1 MGLFRQIVDSLPAVS
16 GIALGEVVRI
26 PLVRDFPREGLIVR
40 VTGVTTGSSATAPTL
55 SAYELIKRIRLLVN
69 DGGTQRSI
77 CDVWGPALVIRHLH
91 NNQSLP
97 IGENAT
103 LSTGTPNIAV
113 TFPLFFPPSVLNS
126 PTREMFLQN
135 FVRFNADPQLEITF
149 ATQADVD
156 LNATPTF
163 AASAGFT
170 VNVTDIKRE
179 VSVPNWNFL
188 QTELITNEQAYT
200 ANIAQTRYELPVPG
214 FHYYTGIVSFAS
226 RGVLGDITDGNP
238 VRLDV
243 LNTSLRNVTLANL
256 ARINA
261 MGNTTQQTTLAAL
274 AANIGFFDFL
284 TDQTGSDV
292 VTLDTL
298 LNTYPFTQLGTGPV
312 LKYGIG
318 ASGPSAKLLFI
329 HERCFGDISSALALR
344 KVGK

>member
-1 MGLFRQIVDSLPAVS
+1 MGLFRQLIDTLPVYS
-16 GIALGEVVRI
+16 GNALGDVVRI
-26 PLVRDFPREGLIVR
+26 PLQRDYPREGLIIR
-40 VTGVTTGSSATAPTL
+40 LTGVATGSSATAPTL
-55 SAYELIKRIRLLVN
+55 GAYELIKRIRLLVN
-69 DGGTQRSI
+69 DGGVQRSL
-77 CDVWGPALVIRHLH
+77 CDVWGPALVIRQLH

-135 FVRFNADPQLEITF
+135 FPRFNSDPQLEITL
-149 ATQADVD
+149 ANQADVD

-170 VNVTDIKRE
+170 LSVLDIKRE

-188 QTELITNEQAYT
+188 QTEILTSEKAYPADVTND
-200 ANIAQTRYELPVPG
+200 RYQLPVPG
-214 FHYYTGIVSFAS
+214 YHYYCGVVSFAS

-238 VRLDV
+238 IRLDV
-243 LNTSLRNVTLANL
+243 LNTSLRSVSLANL
-256 ARINA
+256 ARLNA
-261 MGNTTQQTTLAAL
+261 IGNTTQQTALAAL

-292 VTLDTL
+292 VNLDTL
-298 LNTYPFTQLGTGPV
+298 LNTNPFTQLGTGPV
-312 LKYGIG
+312 LNYSVSESG
-318 ASGPSAKLLFI
+318 ASAKLLFI
-329 HERCFGDISSALALR
+329 HERCFGDISGALALR
-344 KVGK
+344 KLGK